1 MNYVH
6 PILLSNHWIDI
17 ISMIEDNYSNCYNQS
32 DILIVGQCVFESV
45 EEIKSRYP
53 GFNRYIVYQLEP
65 LSENHWIKKET
76 IINNIKGADEIWD
89 YDLQNINELKKF
101 GINAKFKP
109 FLYSEKLKRI
119 NNSEEPDIDILFYG
133 SITES
138 RAKTITG
145 FSVHGVTYE
154 NFVTVTNVDG
164 KKLDEYISRS
174 KVIID
179 LQTDSENRIQKQSRI
194 YYALI
199 NGKCVV
205 SEKSNYNYFG
215 DLIHEAEDYNL
226 IHDPL
231 SFVRDG
237 SWRIRGESASKR
249 FKNISNK
256 LVNCRILDCNDTN
269 IIYDTYEFVQNFI

>member
-1 MNYVH
+1 M
-6 PILLSNHWIDI
+6 ID
-17 ISMIEDNYSNCYNQS
+17 DNYSNCYNES
-32 DILIVGQCVFESV
+32 DILFIGCCIRESV
-45 EEIKSRYP
+45 EELKSKYP

-65 LSENHWIKKET
+65 LSDNHWFKKET
-76 IINNIKGADEIWD
+76 IINNVKGADEIWD

-119 NNSEEPDIDILFYG
+119 NNSEDPDIDILFYG
-133 SITES
+133 TVTES
-138 RAKTITG
+138 RSKTIAEFCCG
-145 FSVHGVTYE
+145 GICYE
-154 NFVTVTNVDG
+154 NFVTVINVDG
-164 KKLDEYISRS
+164 KNLDEYISRS

-215 DLIHEAEDYNL
+215 DLIHEAEGYNL
-226 IHDPL
+226 IHDPI

-237 SWRIRGESASKR
+237 SWRTRGESVSER

-256 LVNCRILDCNDTN
+256 LINCGILNYNDTN